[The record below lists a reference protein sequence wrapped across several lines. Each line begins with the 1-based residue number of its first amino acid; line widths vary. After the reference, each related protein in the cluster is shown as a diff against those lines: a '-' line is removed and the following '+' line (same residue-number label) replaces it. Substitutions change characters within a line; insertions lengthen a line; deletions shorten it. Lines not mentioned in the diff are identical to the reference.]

1 MGAVDQDLVIKV
13 NGEPEESRADNA
25 PRAKRFIMVAAL
37 VLDQVQDRVMA
48 DQGVLRRENPLRG
61 LENPEIR
68 VKVSDLTRDFLIR
81 V

>member
-1 MGAVDQDLVIKV
+1 
-13 NGEPEESRADNA
+13 
-25 PRAKRFIMVAAL
+25 
-37 VLDQVQDRVMA
+37 VQDRVMA

>member
-13 NGEPEESRADNA
+13 NGEPEESGADNA

-37 VLDQVQDRVMA
+37 VLGQVRDRVMA